1 MARQVKT
8 APIAAIALEQA
19 RRWLL
24 QPGSGREGARRWR
37 ALRDVSRALRDHPYL
52 GRVMPEF
59 AIYRQVIV
67 SGHRVIYRVVPDT
80 GDRTTAG
87 DIEIVQVFGL
97 GQDTRI
103 P

>member
-1 MARQVKT
+1 
-8 APIAAIALEQA
+8 
-19 RRWLL
+19 
-24 QPGSGREGARRWR
+24 
-37 ALRDVSRALRDHPYL
+37 
-52 GRVMPEF
+52 MPEF

-87 DIEIVQVFGL
+87 DIEIVQVFGP
-97 GQDTRI
+97 GQDTRL